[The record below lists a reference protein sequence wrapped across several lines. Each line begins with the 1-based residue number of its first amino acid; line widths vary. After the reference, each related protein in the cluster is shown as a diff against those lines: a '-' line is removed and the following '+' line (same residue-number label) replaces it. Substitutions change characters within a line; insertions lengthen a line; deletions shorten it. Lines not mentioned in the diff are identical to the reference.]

1 MGQDIINCVCGKD
14 VASIPVPG
22 SEFDVENQPQ
32 IIENDPM
39 KQSIM
44 KSEQMKNEN
53 NNNFIQIKFNNN
65 SNNNSN
71 QIDNLS
77 NNSLKLKGN
86 YYAEN
91 KQEILAN
98 NDENESENINKKI
111 ESTELSKPNPS
122 KDFDNNIENFAEKVN
137 DLNKYLST
145 NIISLE
151 KTLNP
156 FEKNDNIDNNKNLF
170 SKDAYKFKH
179 NNSIYKG
186 SWNLNGKREGYGI
199 YIDDKGNKFEGYF
212 FNDKFNGL
220 GRLIDKNGN
229 YFEGEFL
236 NGVANGKGKL
246 VLKSGITFIG
256 DFINDVPNG
265 SGTETNSKNEKYEGN
280 FKEGKKNGSGKY
292 IFGNGSIYTGSFVNN
307 KMEGNGKFVWKDGRE
322 YNGEFKNN
330 QMNGKGEF
338 KWSNGKKYIGEY
350 KFNKKE
356 GFGKFVWNKDCYY
369 EGEWVNNKQHGNGIY
384 FKNGKKIKGI
394 FRYGKYVKNEEGD
407 EDLSKLI
414 SFKGGNNSSNN
425 NNVIKM
431 EKVENEEEEENN
443 INKYNSESGSSFDDK
458 DN

>member
-65 SNNNSN
+65 SNYNSN

-256 DFINDVPNG
+256 DFSNDVPNG

-280 FKEGKKNGSGKY
+280 FKEGKKNG
-292 IFGNGSIYTGSFVNN
+292 NG
-307 KMEGNGKFVWKDGRE
+307 
-322 YNGEFKNN
+322 
-330 QMNGKGEF
+330 
-338 KWSNGKKYIGEY
+338 
-350 KFNKKE
+350 
-356 GFGKFVWNKDCYY
+356 
-369 EGEWVNNKQHGNGIY
+369 
-384 FKNGKKIKGI
+384 
-394 FRYGKYVKNEEGD
+394 
-407 EDLSKLI
+407 
-414 SFKGGNNSSNN
+414 
-425 NNVIKM
+425 
-431 EKVENEEEEENN
+431 
-443 INKYNSESGSSFDDK
+443 
-458 DN
+458 